1 MKIENPSYSFSNSYA
16 VCDYDGDH
24 QYFIRI
30 NENHSLENKSGTFEK
45 SPLKKIVKN

>member
-30 NENHSLENKSGTFEK
+30 NENHLFENNLTAIEKSG
-45 SPLKKIVKN
+45 LKKIVKN